1 MTETRQPRTVADLTP
16 LARAA
21 LGRHRTLSA
30 VTRLRGGS
38 KKGVYRLRL
47 DDGGSA
53 IAYLWTPDEDYWSH
67 SGAAPAA
74 DPRDPFSHAG
84 GLGLFTAA
92 HDRLAAAGVRTP
104 RLLHVDPE
112 ARAAVV
118 EDLTGGSL
126 EEALRRDPDAAAPAL
141 DALAES
147 LRALRG
153 CRSAAHGKVAVTAAG
168 GSAHG
173 DSCARLVADR
183 ALADIAETAVRDP
196 RVAAAQERLEDA
208 VRSLTA
214 EVRPRAEH
222 VLVHGELGPDHVLL
236 DADGRPALIDIEG
249 LMYFDAEWEH
259 AFLRMRFGPHYAAL
273 RADGLDED
281 RLRLYRLALHLNLVA
296 GPLRLLEGDFPF
308 AEAMREIAEHHLA
321 RALDLVKL

>member
-92 HDRLAAAGVRTP
+92 HDRLTAAGVRTP
-104 RLLHVDPE
+104 RLLHVAPE

-118 EDLTGGSL
+118 E
-126 EEALRRDPDAAAPAL
+126 
-141 DALAES
+141 
-147 LRALRG
+147 
-153 CRSAAHGKVAVTAAG
+153 
-168 GSAHG
+168 
-173 DSCARLVADR
+173 
-183 ALADIAETAVRDP
+183 
-196 RVAAAQERLEDA
+196 
-208 VRSLTA
+208 
-214 EVRPRAEH
+214 
-222 VLVHGELGPDHVLL
+222 
-236 DADGRPALIDIEG
+236 
-249 LMYFDAEWEH
+249 
-259 AFLRMRFGPHYAAL
+259 
-273 RADGLDED
+273 
-281 RLRLYRLALHLNLVA
+281 
-296 GPLRLLEGDFPF
+296 
-308 AEAMREIAEHHLA
+308 
-321 RALDLVKL
+321 